1 MRLLQP
7 SSPQPFL
14 FPSCPVF
21 TAAIFSA
28 ANFVHFMSR
37 VFCSRLHRR
46 LFFHFMSRVFCSRLH
61 CSNFVHFMS
70 RVYCSRLHRSH
81 FFHFMSR
88 VFCSCLHRRL
98 FSLTSCHAFTAAVF
112 TAAIFVH
119 FMSCVYCSH
128 LLRSHFCSLHVM
140 RLLQPSSPQPFF
152 HFMPRVFC
160 SRLHRSHFVH
170 FMPRVFGNRF
180 VSIGSDH
187 LSAASFHC
195 SHLSLLL
202 F

>member
-14 FPSCPVF
+14 FASCAVF

-28 ANFVHFMSR
+28 ANFVHFMS
-37 VFCSRLHRR
+37 
-46 LFFHFMSRVFCSRLH
+46 
-61 CSNFVHFMS
+61 
-70 RVYCSRLHRSH
+70 
-81 FFHFMSR
+81 
-88 VFCSCLHRRL
+88 
-98 FSLTSCHAFTAAVF
+98 
-112 TAAIFVH
+112 
-119 FMSCVYCSH
+119 
-128 LLRSHFCSLHVM
+128 
-140 RLLQPSSPQPFF
+140 
-152 HFMPRVFC
+152 RVFC